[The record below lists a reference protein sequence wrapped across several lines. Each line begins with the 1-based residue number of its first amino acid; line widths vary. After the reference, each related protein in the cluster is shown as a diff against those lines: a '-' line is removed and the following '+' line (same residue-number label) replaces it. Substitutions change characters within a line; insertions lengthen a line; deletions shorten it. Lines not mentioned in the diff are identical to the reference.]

1 MPDIN
6 ILVVDDEKEI
16 ADLIE
21 IYLVSD
27 GYKVFKAEN
36 ALKGLEILEKE
47 EIHLV
52 LLDIMMPGM
61 NGLEMCKKIRETN
74 NIPIIM
80 LSAKSTDLDKILG
93 LGTGADDYVVK
104 PFNPLELTARVKS
117 QLRRYT
123 QLNPNSMAKEAVSSE
138 ITIKGMS
145 INKDNHKV
153 VVDGE
158 EIKLTPIEFDILYL
172 LASNPGKVFSTD
184 EIFERVWNE
193 KVYEA
198 NNTVMVHIRRL
209 RGKMKEDTRKSKIIT
224 TVWGYRFRVL
234 THIVYSAI
242 ITCLVEVFLIT
253 NLSMVARY
261 IQQSGKVSALV
272 HFILEQH
279 LAVVILYVLVGI
291 VIFSVTFMILEEP
304 GIRYLGRISDA
315 VQSISQGNLNT
326 EVDVTGDDEFSAM
339 AANLNKMSSDIRKLM
354 DKEREAERTKNELI
368 TNVAHD
374 LRTPLTSIIGYLE
387 LLAGNTQIPQEMQH
401 KYIEIAYSKSRRLE
415 KLIEDLFGFTKLNYG
430 KIAMHIGQIDIV
442 KLLEQLLEEAY
453 PNFEEKN
460 LSYDLQSNVPAKII
474 SADGNLLARL
484 FDNLIGNAIKY
495 GADGKR
501 VLVKIHGEED
511 TVTVSVTNFGRVIP
525 ADELPLLFNKFYRV
539 EQSRSATTG
548 GTGLGLAIA
557 KEIVDMHGGTIRVAS
572 DLNGTVFTVK
582 LQVHFDIE
590 KEQFGS

>member
-1 MPDIN
+1 M
-6 ILVVDDEKEI
+6 K
-16 ADLIE
+16 
-21 IYLVSD
+21 
-27 GYKVFKAEN
+27 
-36 ALKGLEILEKE
+36 
-47 EIHLV
+47 
-52 LLDIMMPGM
+52 
-61 NGLEMCKKIRETN
+61 
-74 NIPIIM
+74 
-80 LSAKSTDLDKILG
+80 
-93 LGTGADDYVVK
+93 
-104 PFNPLELTARVKS
+104 
-117 QLRRYT
+117 
-123 QLNPNSMAKEAVSSE
+123 NSMGSS
-138 ITIKGMS
+138 
-145 INKDNHKV
+145 
-153 VVDGE
+153 
-158 EIKLTPIEFDILYL
+158 
-172 LASNPGKVFSTD
+172 
-184 EIFERVWNE
+184 
-193 KVYEA
+193 
-198 NNTVMVHIRRL
+198 
-209 RGKMKEDTRKSKIIT
+209 
-224 TVWGYRFRVL
+224 YRFRVL

-548 GTGLGLAIA
+548 GIGLGLAIA

>member
-1 MPDIN
+1 M
-6 ILVVDDEKEI
+6 
-16 ADLIE
+16 
-21 IYLVSD
+21 
-27 GYKVFKAEN
+27 G
-36 ALKGLEILEKE
+36 
-47 EIHLV
+47 
-52 LLDIMMPGM
+52 
-61 NGLEMCKKIRETN
+61 
-74 NIPIIM
+74 
-80 LSAKSTDLDKILG
+80 
-93 LGTGADDYVVK
+93 
-104 PFNPLELTARVKS
+104 
-117 QLRRYT
+117 
-123 QLNPNSMAKEAVSSE
+123 SS
-138 ITIKGMS
+138 
-145 INKDNHKV
+145 
-153 VVDGE
+153 
-158 EIKLTPIEFDILYL
+158 
-172 LASNPGKVFSTD
+172 
-184 EIFERVWNE
+184 
-193 KVYEA
+193 
-198 NNTVMVHIRRL
+198 
-209 RGKMKEDTRKSKIIT
+209 
-224 TVWGYRFRVL
+224 YRFRVL

-511 TVTVSVTNFGRVIP
+511 TVTVSLTNFGRVIP

-590 KEQFGS
+590 KEQFGSCR